1 MSRQYIFT
9 IERLVKK
16 HGQREVLKDIWL
28 AFYPGAKIG
37 VLGRNQ
43 TYAGIGDVVKVHIKD
58 AAPDGQVKKGEVHNA
73 VIVRTKH
80 IIRRADGSYLRFDR
94 NACVIIDAEQNP
106 KGTRIFGPVARELR
120 DKKFMKIISLAPE
133 VI

>member
-1 MSRQYIFT
+1 MLQIRSHLDVADNT
-9 IERLVKK
+9 
-16 HGQREVLKDIWL
+16 
-28 AFYPGAKIG
+28 GAKIAWVIG

-43 TYAGIGDVVKVHIKD
+43 RYAGIGDIIKVHIKD

-73 VIVRTKH
+73 VVVRTRQ
-80 IIRRADGSYLRFDR
+80 IIRRNDGSYLRFDS
-94 NACVIIDAEQNP
+94 NAVVIIDAELNP

-120 DKKFMKIISLAPE
+120 EKKFMKIISLAPE

>member
-1 MSRQYIFT
+1 MLQIRSHLDVADNT
-9 IERLVKK
+9 
-16 HGQREVLKDIWL
+16 
-28 AFYPGAKIG
+28 GAKVAWAIG

-43 TYAGIGDVVKVHIKD
+43 TYAGVGDIIKVHIKD
-58 AAPDGQVKKGEVHNA
+58 AAPDGQVKKGEVCNA
-73 VIVRTKH
+73 VIVRTRQP
-80 IIRRADGSYLRFDR
+80 IRRSDGSYLRFDR
-94 NACVIIDAEQNP
+94 NAVVIIDAEMNP